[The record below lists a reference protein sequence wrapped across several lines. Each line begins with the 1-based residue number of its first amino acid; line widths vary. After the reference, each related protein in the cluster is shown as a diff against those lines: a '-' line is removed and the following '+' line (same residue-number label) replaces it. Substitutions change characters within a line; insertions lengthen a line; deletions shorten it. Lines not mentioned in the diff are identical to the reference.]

1 MGDEV
6 DLMAHLE
13 QKRKDL
19 AAMQEAA
26 NVAKEQALAL
36 LRLQRRVAEID
47 AMANGTDLPPEVSAD
62 VGMLAPGAVAANSQ
76 AFQQASGNSSSS
88 LTIED
93 RRRFGL
99 DANDGPQSGISASL
113 KLAEAQSRAPI
124 AENGAVAIVTRS
136 LNGIAAPEQQAK
148 EAATGTAGAGA
159 GGGPNGQQLPGAPSR
174 SSLSEEDRKRF
185 GLDEEAELAKG
196 AVVPTTHPRVE
207 APSADRPA
215 APAFKQDPAI
225 LWGGVGGSRD
235 AQGATQLGQ
244 PSMSR
249 TIAQL
254 EAVGA
259 TKLLADLK
267 ESERRL
273 QHLKMRG

>member
-1 MGDEV
+1 
-6 DLMAHLE
+6 MAHLE

-62 VGMLAPGAVAANSQ
+62 VGMLAPGALAANSQ

-99 DANDGPQSGISASL
+99 DTDDGPQSGISASL
-113 KLAEAQSRAPI
+113 KHAEAQSRAPA
-124 AENGAVAIVTRS
+124 AENGPVAIVTRS
-136 LNGIAAPEQQAK
+136 LNGTAAPEQQAK
-148 EAATGTAGAGA
+148 EAATGTAGAVA
-159 GGGPNGQQLPGAPSR
+159 GGGPNGQQPPGAPSR

-185 GLDEEAELAKG
+185 GLDDELAKG
-196 AVVPTTHPRVE
+196 AVVPTMYPRVE

-235 AQGATQLGQ
+235 AQSATG
-244 PSMSR
+244 PASMSR